1 MIIGTSLGLLG
12 CECGLGEGLM
22 PAVAPPIATPA
33 KYRSKPGVRLVS
45 PYDIMRSGRT
55 PKWYGRDPRY
65 PLTNVSALIAKQ
77 VHP

>member
-1 MIIGTSLGLLG
+1 MIIGTSLGSLG
-12 CECGLGEGLM
+12 CGCGLGEGLV

-33 KYRSKPGVRLVS
+33 RYRSKAPRLVS

-65 PLTNVSALIAKQ
+65 VLTNVSALIAKQ